1 MFPDPVLRISRRRLM
16 QAAAAATLTSVAG
29 PATAET
35 APPSCP
41 PQDTHGVPPERLAV
55 LARGFNL
62 PDWMGGR
69 RTRQPDVAVL
79 AHLFDRG
86 FTHIRLPVLPERL
99 MPAFSPA
106 PAIAGDLP
114 TLDLAIDALLA
125 IGFAVSLDLHPGGD
139 LGDLHRSAP
148 DRALGLIDAL
158 WAELAARYAGRN
170 PDRLFFEVLNEPGVD
185 AAIWARQGPQLATTI
200 RRAAPSHTIIYAPPN
215 FQRIDALLTLD
226 LLALSNVIYAVH
238 FYDPMVFT
246 HQGLDWSEGPL
257 RYLHGVPFPVRA
269 VDVRVK
275 RLLRELTADGHTKAA
290 AMLAEEMDRPWTATR
305 IGIEIGSAAAWAA
318 QRRRPVILNEF
329 GVLRWKA
336 PAEDRLRW
344 LSLVRH
350 TAERNCIG
358 WAHWDY
364 ADAFGLARREGD
376 RQVPDP
382 ATLAAL
388 LD

>member
-1 MFPDPVLRISRRRLM
+1 MFPDLLLRLSRRGLM
-16 QAAAAATLTSVAG
+16 QLAASTALAAAACPVRAQ
-29 PATAET
+29 PAR
-35 APPSCP
+35 PSCP
-41 PQDTHGVPPERLAV
+41 PQDTHGVPPQRLAI

-69 RTRQPDVAVL
+69 RSRQPDVAVL
-79 AHLFDRG
+79 ARLFERG
-86 FTHIRLPVLPERL
+86 FTHIRLPVLPERF

-106 PAIAGDLP
+106 TAIAGDLP
-114 TLDLAIDALLA
+114 ALDLAIDALLA
-125 IGFAVSLDLHPGGD
+125 IGFAVSLDLHPGGE
-139 LGDLHRSAP
+139 LNDLHRSEP
-148 DRALGLIDAL
+148 DRALSLIDTL
-158 WAELAARYAGRN
+158 WAELATRYAKRD
-170 PDRLFFEVLNEPGVD
+170 PERLFFEILNEPGVD
-185 AAIWARQGPQLATTI
+185 AAIWARQGPQLAATI
-200 RRAAPSHTIIYAPPN
+200 RHAAPSHTIIYAPPN

-226 LLALSNVIYAVH
+226 PLALSNVIYAVH

-269 VDVRVK
+269 VDARVK
-275 RLLRELTADGHTKAA
+275 RLLQELTADGHTKAA
-290 AMLAEEMDRPWTATR
+290 AMLKDEMDRPWTAAR
-305 IGIEIGSAAAWAA
+305 IGIEIGSAAAWAG

-336 PAEDRLRW
+336 PPEDRLRW
-344 LSLVRH
+344 LALVRH

-376 RQVPDP
+376 RQVPDA
-382 ATLAAL
+382 ATLSAL